1 MTNERA
7 VELLRRLQDEQFDG
21 QHGDERREALSMA
34 VRALE
39 GDGDT
44 ISRKMAIDVLTNLQG
59 IIYESDGVRKG
70 ISLAWNEILKI
81 PPAQPERLTDDDFEA
96 IRIHLNAYKEKLC
109 NQQRWKEAEE
119 YQRIIDRFME
129 FASARQEYEPVTA
142 EDFAKT
148 MSENT
153 LYQYMAWH
161 GEALALMKE
170 QGFVIC
176 KKAM

>member
-1 MTNERA
+1 MADLIERQA
-7 VELLRRLQDEQFDG
+7 
-21 QHGDERREALSMA
+21 
-34 VRALE
+34 
-39 GDGDT
+39 
-44 ISRKMAIDVLTNLQG
+44 AIDALTNLQG
-59 IIYESDGVRKG
+59 IIYASDGVRKG
-70 ISLAWNEILKI
+70 ISLAWNEILKL
-81 PPAQPERLTDDDFEA
+81 PSAQPERLTDDDFEA

-109 NQQRWKEAEE
+109 NQQRWVEAEE
-119 YQRIIDRFME
+119 YQRIIDRFMA
-129 FASARQEYEPVTA
+129 FASAQPEYEPVTA

-153 LYQYMAWH
+153 IWQFAVWH

>member
-1 MTNERA
+1 MTTKQAINLLERISYSQHD
-7 VELLRRLQDEQFDG
+7 VEKQ
-21 QHGDERREALSMA
+21 EALEMA
-34 VRALE
+34 IRALE
-39 GDGDT
+39 GDGDM
-44 ISRKMAIDVLTNLQG
+44 ISRKMAIDAINNCYCG
-59 IIYESDGVRKG
+59 GEDSCGEPWIYEDDAIKAVEQLPS
-70 ISLAWNEILKI
+70 
-81 PPAQPERLTDDDFEA
+81 AQPERLTDDDFEE

-109 NQQRWKEAEE
+109 NQQRWEEAEE
-119 YQRIIDRFME
+119 YQRIIDRFMA

-153 LYQYMAWH
+153 IWQFAVWH